1 MATGKLVVAWTIRGA
16 IVFGRMWRS
25 TSRRSRAPS
34 ARAATT
40 NSRSRSSSTAP
51 RVSRAKTGTKAM
63 PMATRLRAAV
73 AASARLM
80 TAPSTNVRWRR
91 LLIPDARVERGV
103 GQVHREVDEDDRG
116 RHEERHPLHHRQVA
130 RADGDK
136 GEPPQPGQREHRL

>member
-1 MATGKLVVAWTIRGA
+1 MATGKLVVAWTMRGA

-51 RVSRAKTGTKAM
+51 RVSRAKTGTKA
-63 PMATRLRAAV
+63 
-73 AASARLM
+73 RLM

-91 LLIPDARVERGV
+91 LLIADARIERGV

-116 RHEERHPLHHRQVA
+116 RHEQRHPLHHRQVA
-130 RADGDK
+130 RADVDE
-136 GEPPQPGQREHRL
+136 GEPPKAGQREHRLQHDGAGDELA